1 MRVGVEKLHGTR
13 FRLWSRRSLIPSG
26 DSYQTLRS
34 ANDRASGRRLRQ
46 RSLSS
51 RALRPESIR
60 YIFSPSLVLRDL
72 ARELASPVVP
82 TRVGVSGG
90 ALADAIA
97 WLCRSHDATGRQG
110 SSKGFSLLHGWL
122 PAYPETTGY
131 VLGTLLEYARR
142 VEGAS
147 QLIERAVEMGAWES
161 GVQEPDGGIME
172 GHVATTPRRSIVF
185 NTGMV
190 LHGWLDLTESGHHGY
205 EESAQR
211 ASAFLCTNL
220 RDDGTW
226 RPTFEFA
233 NIPHTYN
240 TRVAWAMLRCA
251 RRGEDEQAE
260 QAARAHLDWACS
272 CQRTNGWF
280 ANGTFRPG
288 TKPSTHAIAYT
299 LRGLLESYC
308 LTGEERWLAA
318 VKRTAEALLVPL
330 DKHRLLPAN
339 FDEDW
344 RPAAAHSCLTGTAQL
359 GGVWLRLYQ
368 ETGEPRWLNAGLRA
382 VEQAAARQET
392 VHWPPVRGALP
403 GSFPV
408 WGRYAP
414 LQYPNWATKFLADAL
429 MLYDDCLRGS
439 APTGTGSVVPESSK
453 SRFPARTA

>member
-1 MRVGVEKLHGTR
+1 MR
-13 FRLWSRRSLIPSG
+13 SRRAWHPDLPAETVRPFSTRSRVNGNPGGGQPGDTSSG
-26 DSYQTLRS
+26 S
-34 ANDRASGRRLRQ
+34 A
-46 RSLSS
+46 S
-51 RALRPESIR
+51 RVCLYPPAPVRPERIR
-60 YIFSPSLVLRDL
+60 HIFTASLVLRD
-72 ARELASPVVP
+72 AGRAMASPILP
-82 TRVGVSGG
+82 LSVGAHDG
-90 ALADAIA
+90 ALSAAIG
-97 WLCRSHDATGRQG
+97 WLCRSQDVTGRQG

-142 VEGAS
+142 LGGAS
-147 QLIERAVEMGAWES
+147 QLIERAVQMGDWEKA
-161 GVQEPDGGIME
+161 VQEPDGGIME
-172 GHVATTPRRSIVF
+172 GHVATMPRRSVVF

-190 LHGWLDLTESGHHGY
+190 LHGWIDLAEAGFDGY

-211 ASAFLCTNL
+211 ASAFLSANL

-226 RPTFEFA
+226 RPEFEFA
-233 NIPHTYN
+233 GIPHTYN
-240 TRVAWAMLRCA
+240 TRVAWAMLRWA
-251 RRGEDEQAE
+251 RRRADEQTA
-260 QAARAHLDWACS
+260 QAARDHLDWACS

-280 ANGTFRPG
+280 ANCTFRPG

-308 LTGEERWLAA
+308 LTGEERWLVA

-330 DKHRLLPAN
+330 DRHRLLPAN
-339 FDEDW
+339 FHADW
-344 RPAAAHSCLTGTAQL
+344 RPAAVHSCLTGTAQL

-392 VHWPPVRGALP
+392 VHWSPVRGALA

-429 MLYDDCLRGS
+429 MLYDDCLRAS
-439 APTGTGSVVPESSK
+439 ATGGTGSVVP
-453 SRFPARTA
+453 ARSMDPVRAATG